1 MSYYSAKINS
11 NLNMMVAAV
20 KKAEYHAASKVSA
33 LNKLYSSAESGVQ
46 GGYAPDCR
54 DTLEE
59 TEVEY
64 TMGMS

>member
-1 MSYYSAKINS
+1 
-11 NLNMMVAAV
+11 MVAAV